1 MRIITMITEF
11 LTKIITSEFLFS
23 KSHIIVFF
31 LIFAALVVY
40 KTHKL

>member
-1 MRIITMITEF
+1 MRIVTVITEF
-11 LTKIITSEFLFS
+11 LIKIITNEFLFS

-40 KTHKL
+40 KTHKQ

>member
-1 MRIITMITEF
+1 MRIVTVITEF
-11 LTKIITSEFLFS
+11 FTKMITSEFLFS

-31 LIFAALVVY
+31 LIFATLVVY